1 MDRKFDVVNVYLFT
15 LAEKRRNLVTM
26 FDKPSILLCA
36 VAICLIFGE
45 TGVAASDTKVKKMR
59 KATNEVTLGRSFNVF
74 SVANS
79 IA

>member
-15 LAEKRRNLVTM
+15 LAKKRRNLVTM

-59 KATNEVTLGRSFNVF
+59 KGKYGNLRLERILSLIYYGEM
-74 SVANS
+74 
-79 IA
+79 